1 MPRAQG
7 YAMIVGPERTAEAD
21 TITCAH
27 CQRVVFLH
35 NQDGT
40 KKADVAVRCGMCDRL
55 MCVPCAEKARC
66 EPFEKKLE
74 AIERR
79 GRLIAAMGGC

>member
-7 YAMIVGPERTAEAD
+7 YAILVGPERVAEAD

-35 NQDGT
+35 NQDG
-40 KKADVAVRCGMCDRL
+40 KKKEGVAVRCGMCDRCT
-55 MCVPCAEKARC
+55 CVPCAETGRC

-74 AIERR
+74 AIEAR
-79 GRLIAAMGGC
+79 GRLFSMMGVQ